1 MDQHDQKEREEA
13 SAAQWRGGD
22 LKQPRQDGRTYERE
36 SATDEETT
44 GGKAQLLQPQEML
57 SDSESEA
64 GNQGYRR
71 QANSDD
77 SDSELE
83 DHQALNEPERH
94 KPQPG
99 GFCEEGEGIRS
110 RVQFTVIKAP
120 CNKDQE

>member
-13 SAAQWRGGD
+13 SAAQWRGRD

-36 SATDEETT
+36 LATDEETT
-44 GGKAQLLQPQEML
+44 GDKGHLLQHQEIL

-64 GNQGYRR
+64 VNQVYQR

-83 DHQALNEPERH
+83 EVLNEPERR

-99 GFCEEGEGIRS
+99 GFCEEGERIRS